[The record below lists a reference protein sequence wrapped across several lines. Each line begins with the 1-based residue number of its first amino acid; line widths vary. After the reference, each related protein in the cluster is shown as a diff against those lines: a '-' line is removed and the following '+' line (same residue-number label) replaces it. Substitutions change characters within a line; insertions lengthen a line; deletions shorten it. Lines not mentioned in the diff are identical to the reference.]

1 MWNGKPNIA
10 FAGNYFVIKI
20 LMPPLGI
27 PFPSQFL
34 PPRNRPAHPLLSK
47 HVRYLSFFL
56 NFLSL
61 TSFPCFMK
69 LSNTFLSIHLFNF
82 FATSNR
88 SAAVISSA
96 SMVPAFLSIHLF
108 NLFATSNRSTAVF
121 LSILPSSALFLPPK
135 FLRCSFQPAFDKE
148 HHSQPA
154 SDNETQPAF
163 RAKQN
168 KDGWKPGTKLG

>member
-47 HVRYLSFFL
+47 HV
-56 NFLSL
+56 
-61 TSFPCFMK
+61 
-69 LSNTFLSIHLFNF
+69 
-82 FATSNR
+82 R